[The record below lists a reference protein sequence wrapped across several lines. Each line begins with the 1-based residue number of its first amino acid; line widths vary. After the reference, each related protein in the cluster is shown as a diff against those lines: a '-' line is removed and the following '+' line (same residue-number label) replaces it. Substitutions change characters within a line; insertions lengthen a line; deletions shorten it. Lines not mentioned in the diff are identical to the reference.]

1 MTFSFITE
9 HSITHV
15 YLEQWGQTLILQ
27 ELIVKNGFTQSEL
40 KVKRLML
47 KTFTQSVRTIN
58 LSLKINSRFIEQI
71 LDTKSS

>member
-1 MTFSFITE
+1 
-9 HSITHV
+9 
-15 YLEQWGQTLILQ
+15 
-27 ELIVKNGFTQSEL
+27 LIVKNGFTQGEL